1 MEKKPVKILF
11 VCLGNICRSPAAQ
24 GVMESMIK
32 LRGME
37 GDIIVDSAGTY
48 GGHAGSMPDKRMQIH
63 AQRRGYELIHESRRI
78 TAKDFAEMDLIICM
92 DRSNIITLQGLAA
105 NIDEARKIVP
115 IAKYFRQ
122 HPNNDHIPDPY
133 YEGAEGFEI
142 VLDLLEDACLN
153 LIEIIGADR
162 R

>member
-1 MEKKPVKILF
+1 
-11 VCLGNICRSPAAQ
+11 
-24 GVMESMIK
+24 
-32 LRGME
+32 
-37 GDIIVDSAGTY
+37 
-48 GGHAGSMPDKRMQIH
+48 
-63 AQRRGYELIHESRRI
+63 RI